1 MDGVPSS
8 TFITSHTCVCFE
20 FVLSYLCLAFAL
32 IFPLLKLFEEW
43 IEILYNVARTRTPRN
58 TAEKQSETE
67 NLVHKLHSSFILY
80 LVKQI

>member
-1 MDGVPSS
+1 MLGVRRELDTAILSS
-8 TFITSHTCVCFE
+8 YSEASLGCRAFGRF
-20 FVLSYLCLAFAL
+20 LA
-32 IFPLLKLFEEW
+32 IFEEW

>member
-1 MDGVPSS
+1 MMQQM
-8 TFITSHTCVCFE
+8 
-20 FVLSYLCLAFAL
+20 FVKYPYICHRRRC
-32 IFPLLKLFEEW
+32 FPLLKLFEEW